1 MPEAPVEEHA
11 GTGGDEREEDE
22 RRGDV
27 VRLLAKDGREQA
39 GAQDEGR
46 QAQRP
51 NERTSQLPPCLYS
64 HSLPIC
70 PVAGAPQVHPNVVE
84 PRGIIAP
91 ETRESDHPEE

>member
-1 MPEAPVEEHA
+1 
-11 GTGGDEREEDE
+11 
-22 RRGDV
+22 
-27 VRLLAKDGREQA
+27 
-39 GAQDEGR
+39 
-46 QAQRP
+46 
-51 NERTSQLPPCLYS
+51 LPPCLYS